1 MAENLCFRRFNL
13 APLKSHEVELKDG
26 NKASAYEFLQ
36 MRLIEIKV
44 RINYAVQ

>member
-13 APLKSHEVELKDG
+13 APSKSHEVELKDG

-44 RINYAVQ
+44 RINYTVQ